1 MRCLFQTSLKNS
13 ATGLSF
19 FSRPILLNNFGSNR
33 KCVVTIMYFI
43 VDIIENCFEK
53 KLDWFYVSSFCLH
66 PFSGNWPLLS
76 NLLFRDAKSLSRS
89 FWALPFLIK
98 ILNLTIY
105 LLSFDFVFWIDFFFN
120 AKILSLIGSMFC
132 KCCSYAINHYRN
144 LNNLTIIF
152 CIIRSHKIQHRTTS
166 CSFNIWKYGSWTSW
180 NSSNHSS
187 KLEEIIFS
195 GMV

>member
-1 MRCLFQTSLKNS
+1 MPPRRNCVYKFLKKLRCLFETSLKNS
-13 ATGLSF
+13 ATRPSF

-43 VDIIENCFEK
+43 VDIVKTLFWK
-53 KLDWFYVSSFCLH
+53 KLDRFFVSSFCLR

-105 LLSFDFVFWIDFFFN
+105 LLSFDFAFWIDFFFN
-120 AKILSLIGSMFC
+120 AKILSFIGSMFC
-132 KCCSYAINHYRN
+132 KYCSYAINHYRN

-152 CIIRSHKIQHRTTS
+152 CIICSTS
-166 CSFNIWKYGSWTSW
+166 
-180 NSSNHSS
+180 
-187 KLEEIIFS
+187 
-195 GMV
+195 